1 MDKLD
6 VIIESIVRHQENVV
20 GPLAIEQANEVD
32 GVLVTDDGKVRVTLK
47 KTSSPKKVLESLVK
61 RYEMLF
67 GQASVEVCKDA
78 IKEAGVKIDAKELP
92 EILS

>member
-67 GQASVEVCKDA
+67 ASVEVCKDA

>member
-1 MDKLD
+1 M
-6 VIIESIVRHQENVV
+6 IIESIVRHQENVV